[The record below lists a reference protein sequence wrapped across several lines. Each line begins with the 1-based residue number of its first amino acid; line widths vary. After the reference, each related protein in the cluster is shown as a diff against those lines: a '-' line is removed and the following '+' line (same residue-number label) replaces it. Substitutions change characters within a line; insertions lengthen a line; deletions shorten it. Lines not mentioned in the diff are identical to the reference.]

1 MENQRAI
8 PQGYMTTG
16 EVAKRMGVTVRTLQ
30 HYDREGL
37 LAPSCISEGGRR
49 LYTNKDVVKLHQ
61 ILSLKHLGF
70 SLSDIKNRLISL
82 DKPAEV
88 ADILTE
94 QAAIVQKK
102 IEALSE
108 SLNALETL
116 REEVLRMQS
125 VDFQKYADIIV
136 NLQMKN
142 DYYWLIKHFDD
153 QTMNHIR
160 NRFDK
165 ESGMAFMEHFTRL
178 QNEAIELRKMG
189 VPADS
194 ERGQRFA
201 KTYWDMITEFTG
213 GNMSMLPQLMELGQF
228 KEIDGEWKEKQEFA
242 NEYIGQVL
250 DVYFSKAGIILF
262 EEGAK

>member
-16 EVAKRMGVTVRTLQ
+16 ELAKRMGVTVRTLQ

-37 LAPSCISEGGRR
+37 LAPSCISEGGHR
-49 LYTNKDVVKLHQ
+49 LYMNKDVVKLHQ

-70 SLSDIKNRLISL
+70 SLSDIKSRLISL

-125 VDFQKYADIIV
+125 VDFLICNCYLLYVTEKDGSVVSDIIHSSLLG
-136 NLQMKN
+136 NLYSIF
-142 DYYWLIKHFDD
+142 DYPH
-153 QTMNHIR
+153 H
-160 NRFDK
+160 
-165 ESGMAFMEHFTRL
+165 
-178 QNEAIELRKMG
+178 
-189 VPADS
+189 
-194 ERGQRFA
+194 
-201 KTYWDMITEFTG
+201 
-213 GNMSMLPQLMELGQF
+213 
-228 KEIDGEWKEKQEFA
+228 
-242 NEYIGQVL
+242 
-250 DVYFSKAGIILF
+250 
-262 EEGAK
+262 

>member
-16 EVAKRMGVTVRTLQ
+16 ELAKRMGVTVRTLQ

-49 LYTNKDVVKLHQ
+49 LYMNKVVVKLHQ

-70 SLSDIKNRLISL
+70 SLSDIKSRLISL

-125 VDFQKYADIIV
+125 VDFLICNCYLLYVTEKDGSVVSDIIHSSLLG
-136 NLQMKN
+136 NLYSIF
-142 DYYWLIKHFDD
+142 DYPH
-153 QTMNHIR
+153 H
-160 NRFDK
+160 
-165 ESGMAFMEHFTRL
+165 
-178 QNEAIELRKMG
+178 
-189 VPADS
+189 
-194 ERGQRFA
+194 
-201 KTYWDMITEFTG
+201 
-213 GNMSMLPQLMELGQF
+213 
-228 KEIDGEWKEKQEFA
+228 
-242 NEYIGQVL
+242 
-250 DVYFSKAGIILF
+250 
-262 EEGAK
+262 

>member
-16 EVAKRMGVTVRTLQ
+16 ELAKRMGVTVRTLQ

-49 LYTNKDVVKLHQ
+49 LYMNKDVVKLHQ

-70 SLSDIKNRLISL
+70 SLSDIKSRLISL

-125 VDFQKYADIIV
+125 VDFLIFNCYLLYVTEKDGSVVSDIIHSSLLG
-136 NLQMKN
+136 NLYSIF
-142 DYYWLIKHFDD
+142 DYPH
-153 QTMNHIR
+153 H
-160 NRFDK
+160 
-165 ESGMAFMEHFTRL
+165 
-178 QNEAIELRKMG
+178 
-189 VPADS
+189 
-194 ERGQRFA
+194 
-201 KTYWDMITEFTG
+201 
-213 GNMSMLPQLMELGQF
+213 
-228 KEIDGEWKEKQEFA
+228 
-242 NEYIGQVL
+242 
-250 DVYFSKAGIILF
+250 
-262 EEGAK
+262 

>member
-16 EVAKRMGVTVRTLQ
+16 ELAKRMDVTVRTLQ

-49 LYTNKDVVKLHQ
+49 LYMNKDVVKLHQ

-70 SLSDIKNRLISL
+70 SLSDIKSRLISL

-125 VDFQKYADIIV
+125 VDFLICNCYLLYVTEKDGSVVSDIIHSSLLG
-136 NLQMKN
+136 NLYSIF
-142 DYYWLIKHFDD
+142 DYPH
-153 QTMNHIR
+153 H
-160 NRFDK
+160 
-165 ESGMAFMEHFTRL
+165 
-178 QNEAIELRKMG
+178 
-189 VPADS
+189 
-194 ERGQRFA
+194 
-201 KTYWDMITEFTG
+201 
-213 GNMSMLPQLMELGQF
+213 
-228 KEIDGEWKEKQEFA
+228 
-242 NEYIGQVL
+242 
-250 DVYFSKAGIILF
+250 
-262 EEGAK
+262 

>member
-16 EVAKRMGVTVRTLQ
+16 ELAERMGVTVRTLQ

-49 LYTNKDVVKLHQ
+49 LYMNKDVVKLHQ

-70 SLSDIKNRLISL
+70 SLSDIKSRLISL

-125 VDFQKYADIIV
+125 VDFLICNCYLLYVTEKDGSVVSDIIHSSLLG
-136 NLQMKN
+136 NLYSIF
-142 DYYWLIKHFDD
+142 DYPH
-153 QTMNHIR
+153 H
-160 NRFDK
+160 
-165 ESGMAFMEHFTRL
+165 
-178 QNEAIELRKMG
+178 
-189 VPADS
+189 
-194 ERGQRFA
+194 
-201 KTYWDMITEFTG
+201 
-213 GNMSMLPQLMELGQF
+213 
-228 KEIDGEWKEKQEFA
+228 
-242 NEYIGQVL
+242 
-250 DVYFSKAGIILF
+250 
-262 EEGAK
+262 

>member
-16 EVAKRMGVTVRTLQ
+16 ELAKRMGVTVRTLQ
-30 HYDREGL
+30 HYGREGL

-70 SLSDIKNRLISL
+70 SLSDIKSRLISL

-125 VDFQKYADIIV
+125 VDFLICNCYPLYVTEKDGSVVSDIIHSSLLG
-136 NLQMKN
+136 NLYSIF
-142 DYYWLIKHFDD
+142 DYPH
-153 QTMNHIR
+153 H
-160 NRFDK
+160 
-165 ESGMAFMEHFTRL
+165 
-178 QNEAIELRKMG
+178 
-189 VPADS
+189 
-194 ERGQRFA
+194 
-201 KTYWDMITEFTG
+201 
-213 GNMSMLPQLMELGQF
+213 
-228 KEIDGEWKEKQEFA
+228 
-242 NEYIGQVL
+242 
-250 DVYFSKAGIILF
+250 
-262 EEGAK
+262 

>member
-16 EVAKRMGVTVRTLQ
+16 ELAKRMGVTVRTLQ

-37 LAPSCISEGGRR
+37 LAPSGISEGGRR
-49 LYTNKDVVKLHQ
+49 LYMNKDVVKLHQ

-70 SLSDIKNRLISL
+70 SLSDIKSRLISL

-125 VDFQKYADIIV
+125 VDFLICNCYLLYVTEKDGSVVSDIIHSSLLGNV
-136 NLQMKN
+136 YSIF
-142 DYYWLIKHFDD
+142 DYPH
-153 QTMNHIR
+153 H
-160 NRFDK
+160 
-165 ESGMAFMEHFTRL
+165 
-178 QNEAIELRKMG
+178 
-189 VPADS
+189 
-194 ERGQRFA
+194 
-201 KTYWDMITEFTG
+201 
-213 GNMSMLPQLMELGQF
+213 
-228 KEIDGEWKEKQEFA
+228 
-242 NEYIGQVL
+242 
-250 DVYFSKAGIILF
+250 
-262 EEGAK
+262 

>member
-49 LYTNKDVVKLHQ
+49 LYMNKDVVKLHQ

-70 SLSDIKNRLISL
+70 SLSDIKSRLISL

-88 ADILTE
+88 ANILTE

-125 VDFQKYADIIV
+125 VDFLICNCYLLYVTEKDGSVVSDIIHSSLLG
-136 NLQMKN
+136 NLYSIF
-142 DYYWLIKHFDD
+142 DYPH
-153 QTMNHIR
+153 H
-160 NRFDK
+160 
-165 ESGMAFMEHFTRL
+165 
-178 QNEAIELRKMG
+178 
-189 VPADS
+189 
-194 ERGQRFA
+194 
-201 KTYWDMITEFTG
+201 
-213 GNMSMLPQLMELGQF
+213 
-228 KEIDGEWKEKQEFA
+228 
-242 NEYIGQVL
+242 
-250 DVYFSKAGIILF
+250 
-262 EEGAK
+262 

>member
-16 EVAKRMGVTVRTLQ
+16 ELAKRMGVTVRTLQ

-49 LYTNKDVVKLHQ
+49 LYMNKDVVKIHQ

-70 SLSDIKNRLISL
+70 SLSDIKSRLISL

-125 VDFQKYADIIV
+125 VDFLICNCYLLYVTEKDGSVVSDIIHSSLLG
-136 NLQMKN
+136 NLYSIF
-142 DYYWLIKHFDD
+142 DYPH
-153 QTMNHIR
+153 H
-160 NRFDK
+160 
-165 ESGMAFMEHFTRL
+165 
-178 QNEAIELRKMG
+178 
-189 VPADS
+189 
-194 ERGQRFA
+194 
-201 KTYWDMITEFTG
+201 
-213 GNMSMLPQLMELGQF
+213 
-228 KEIDGEWKEKQEFA
+228 
-242 NEYIGQVL
+242 
-250 DVYFSKAGIILF
+250 
-262 EEGAK
+262 

>member
-16 EVAKRMGVTVRTLQ
+16 ELAKRMGVTVRTLQ

-49 LYTNKDVVKLHQ
+49 LYMNKDVVKLQ

-70 SLSDIKNRLISL
+70 SLSDIKSRLISL

-125 VDFQKYADIIV
+125 VDFLICNCYLLYVTEKDGSVVSDIIHSSLLG
-136 NLQMKN
+136 NLYSIF
-142 DYYWLIKHFDD
+142 DYPH
-153 QTMNHIR
+153 H
-160 NRFDK
+160 
-165 ESGMAFMEHFTRL
+165 
-178 QNEAIELRKMG
+178 
-189 VPADS
+189 
-194 ERGQRFA
+194 
-201 KTYWDMITEFTG
+201 
-213 GNMSMLPQLMELGQF
+213 
-228 KEIDGEWKEKQEFA
+228 
-242 NEYIGQVL
+242 
-250 DVYFSKAGIILF
+250 
-262 EEGAK
+262 

>member
-16 EVAKRMGVTVRTLQ
+16 ELAKRMGVTVRTLQ

-49 LYTNKDVVKLHQ
+49 LYMNKDVVKLHQ

-70 SLSDIKNRLISL
+70 SLSDIKSRLISL

-94 QAAIVQKK
+94 QTAIVQKK

-125 VDFQKYADIIV
+125 VDFLICNCYLLYVTEKDGSVVSDIIHSSLLG
-136 NLQMKN
+136 NLYSIF
-142 DYYWLIKHFDD
+142 DYPH
-153 QTMNHIR
+153 H
-160 NRFDK
+160 
-165 ESGMAFMEHFTRL
+165 
-178 QNEAIELRKMG
+178 
-189 VPADS
+189 
-194 ERGQRFA
+194 
-201 KTYWDMITEFTG
+201 
-213 GNMSMLPQLMELGQF
+213 
-228 KEIDGEWKEKQEFA
+228 
-242 NEYIGQVL
+242 
-250 DVYFSKAGIILF
+250 
-262 EEGAK
+262 

>member
-16 EVAKRMGVTVRTLQ
+16 ELAKRMGVTVRTLQ

-49 LYTNKDVVKLHQ
+49 LYMNKDVVKLHQ

-70 SLSDIKNRLISL
+70 SLSDIKSRLISL

-116 REEVLRMQS
+116 REEVLQMQS
-125 VDFQKYADIIV
+125 VDFLICNCYLLYVTEKDGSVVSDIIHSSLLG
-136 NLQMKN
+136 NLYSIF
-142 DYYWLIKHFDD
+142 DYPH
-153 QTMNHIR
+153 H
-160 NRFDK
+160 
-165 ESGMAFMEHFTRL
+165 
-178 QNEAIELRKMG
+178 
-189 VPADS
+189 
-194 ERGQRFA
+194 
-201 KTYWDMITEFTG
+201 
-213 GNMSMLPQLMELGQF
+213 
-228 KEIDGEWKEKQEFA
+228 
-242 NEYIGQVL
+242 
-250 DVYFSKAGIILF
+250 
-262 EEGAK
+262 

>member
-16 EVAKRMGVTVRTLQ
+16 ELAKRMGVTVRTLQ

-49 LYTNKDVVKLHQ
+49 LYINKDVVKLHQ

-70 SLSDIKNRLISL
+70 SLSDIKSRLISL

-125 VDFQKYADIIV
+125 VDFLICNCYLLYVTEKDGSVVSDIIHSSLLG
-136 NLQMKN
+136 NL
-142 DYYWLIKHFDD
+142 
-153 QTMNHIR
+153 
-160 NRFDK
+160 
-165 ESGMAFMEHFTRL
+165 RL
-178 QNEAIELRKMG
+178 
-189 VPADS
+189 
-194 ERGQRFA
+194 
-201 KTYWDMITEFTG
+201 
-213 GNMSMLPQLMELGQF
+213 
-228 KEIDGEWKEKQEFA
+228 
-242 NEYIGQVL
+242 
-250 DVYFSKAGIILF
+250 
-262 EEGAK
+262 

>member
-16 EVAKRMGVTVRTLQ
+16 ELAKRMGVTVRTLQ
-30 HYDREGL
+30 HYGREGL

-70 SLSDIKNRLISL
+70 SLSDIKSRLISL

-108 SLNALETL
+108 SLNALKHCVKRCFGCNPL
-116 REEVLRMQS
+116 IFL
-125 VDFQKYADIIV
+125 FAIV
-136 NLQMKN
+136 ICCMLLKRT
-142 DYYWLIKHFDD
+142 D
-153 QTMNHIR
+153 Q
-160 NRFDK
+160 
-165 ESGMAFMEHFTRL
+165 
-178 QNEAIELRKMG
+178 
-189 VPADS
+189 
-194 ERGQRFA
+194 
-201 KTYWDMITEFTG
+201 
-213 GNMSMLPQLMELGQF
+213 
-228 KEIDGEWKEKQEFA
+228 
-242 NEYIGQVL
+242 
-250 DVYFSKAGIILF
+250 
-262 EEGAK
+262 

>member
-30 HYDREGL
+30 HYGREGL

-70 SLSDIKNRLISL
+70 SLSDIKSRLISL

-125 VDFQKYADIIV
+125 VDFLICNCYLLYVTEKDGSVVSDIIHSSLLG
-136 NLQMKN
+136 NLYSIF
-142 DYYWLIKHFDD
+142 DYPH
-153 QTMNHIR
+153 H
-160 NRFDK
+160 
-165 ESGMAFMEHFTRL
+165 
-178 QNEAIELRKMG
+178 
-189 VPADS
+189 
-194 ERGQRFA
+194 
-201 KTYWDMITEFTG
+201 
-213 GNMSMLPQLMELGQF
+213 
-228 KEIDGEWKEKQEFA
+228 
-242 NEYIGQVL
+242 
-250 DVYFSKAGIILF
+250 
-262 EEGAK
+262 

>member
-49 LYTNKDVVKLHQ
+49 LYMNKDVVKLHQ

-70 SLSDIKNRLISL
+70 SLSDIKSRLISL

-125 VDFQKYADIIV
+125 VDFLICNCYLLYVTEKDGSVVSDIIHSSLLG
-136 NLQMKN
+136 NLYSIF
-142 DYYWLIKHFDD
+142 DYPH
-153 QTMNHIR
+153 H
-160 NRFDK
+160 
-165 ESGMAFMEHFTRL
+165 
-178 QNEAIELRKMG
+178 
-189 VPADS
+189 
-194 ERGQRFA
+194 
-201 KTYWDMITEFTG
+201 
-213 GNMSMLPQLMELGQF
+213 
-228 KEIDGEWKEKQEFA
+228 
-242 NEYIGQVL
+242 
-250 DVYFSKAGIILF
+250 
-262 EEGAK
+262 

>member
-16 EVAKRMGVTVRTLQ
+16 ELAKRMGVTVRTLQ

-49 LYTNKDVVKLHQ
+49 LYMNKDVVKLHQ

-70 SLSDIKNRLISL
+70 SLSDIKSRLISL

-116 REEVLRMQS
+116 REEVLRMHS
-125 VDFQKYADIIV
+125 VDFLICNCYLLYVTEKDGSVVSDIIHSSLLG
-136 NLQMKN
+136 NLYSIF
-142 DYYWLIKHFDD
+142 DYPH
-153 QTMNHIR
+153 H
-160 NRFDK
+160 
-165 ESGMAFMEHFTRL
+165 
-178 QNEAIELRKMG
+178 
-189 VPADS
+189 
-194 ERGQRFA
+194 
-201 KTYWDMITEFTG
+201 
-213 GNMSMLPQLMELGQF
+213 
-228 KEIDGEWKEKQEFA
+228 
-242 NEYIGQVL
+242 
-250 DVYFSKAGIILF
+250 
-262 EEGAK
+262 

>member
-16 EVAKRMGVTVRTLQ
+16 ELAKRMGVTVRTLQ

-49 LYTNKDVVKLHQ
+49 LYMNKDVVKLHQ

-70 SLSDIKNRLISL
+70 SLSDIKSRLISL

-125 VDFQKYADIIV
+125 VDFLICNCYLLYVTEKDGSVVSDIIHSSLLG
-136 NLQMKN
+136 NL
-142 DYYWLIKHFDD
+142 
-153 QTMNHIR
+153 
-160 NRFDK
+160 
-165 ESGMAFMEHFTRL
+165 RL
-178 QNEAIELRKMG
+178 
-189 VPADS
+189 
-194 ERGQRFA
+194 
-201 KTYWDMITEFTG
+201 
-213 GNMSMLPQLMELGQF
+213 
-228 KEIDGEWKEKQEFA
+228 
-242 NEYIGQVL
+242 
-250 DVYFSKAGIILF
+250 
-262 EEGAK
+262 

>member
-8 PQGYMTTG
+8 PQCYMTTG
-16 EVAKRMGVTVRTLQ
+16 ELAKRMGVTVRTLQ

-49 LYTNKDVVKLHQ
+49 LYMNKDVVKLHQ

-70 SLSDIKNRLISL
+70 SLSDIKSRLISL

-125 VDFQKYADIIV
+125 VDFLICNCYLLYVTEKDGSVVSDIIHSSLLG
-136 NLQMKN
+136 NLYSIF
-142 DYYWLIKHFDD
+142 DYPH
-153 QTMNHIR
+153 H
-160 NRFDK
+160 
-165 ESGMAFMEHFTRL
+165 
-178 QNEAIELRKMG
+178 
-189 VPADS
+189 
-194 ERGQRFA
+194 
-201 KTYWDMITEFTG
+201 
-213 GNMSMLPQLMELGQF
+213 
-228 KEIDGEWKEKQEFA
+228 
-242 NEYIGQVL
+242 
-250 DVYFSKAGIILF
+250 
-262 EEGAK
+262 

>member
-16 EVAKRMGVTVRTLQ
+16 DLAKRMGVTVRTLQ

-49 LYTNKDVVKLHQ
+49 LYMNKDVVKLHQ

-70 SLSDIKNRLISL
+70 SLSDIKSRLISL

-125 VDFQKYADIIV
+125 VDFLICNCYLLYVTEKDGSVVSDIIHSSLLG
-136 NLQMKN
+136 NLYSIF
-142 DYYWLIKHFDD
+142 DYPH
-153 QTMNHIR
+153 H
-160 NRFDK
+160 
-165 ESGMAFMEHFTRL
+165 
-178 QNEAIELRKMG
+178 
-189 VPADS
+189 
-194 ERGQRFA
+194 
-201 KTYWDMITEFTG
+201 
-213 GNMSMLPQLMELGQF
+213 
-228 KEIDGEWKEKQEFA
+228 
-242 NEYIGQVL
+242 
-250 DVYFSKAGIILF
+250 
-262 EEGAK
+262 

>member
-16 EVAKRMGVTVRTLQ
+16 ELAKRMGVTVRTLQ

-49 LYTNKDVVKLHQ
+49 LYMNKDVVKLHQ

-70 SLSDIKNRLISL
+70 SLSDIKSRLISL

-125 VDFQKYADIIV
+125 VDFLICNCYLLYVTEKDGSVVSDIIHS
-136 NLQMKN
+136 NLLGN
-142 DYYWLIKHFDD
+142 LYSIFDYPH
-153 QTMNHIR
+153 H
-160 NRFDK
+160 
-165 ESGMAFMEHFTRL
+165 
-178 QNEAIELRKMG
+178 
-189 VPADS
+189 
-194 ERGQRFA
+194 
-201 KTYWDMITEFTG
+201 
-213 GNMSMLPQLMELGQF
+213 
-228 KEIDGEWKEKQEFA
+228 
-242 NEYIGQVL
+242 
-250 DVYFSKAGIILF
+250 
-262 EEGAK
+262 

>member
-1 MENQRAI
+1 MEL
-8 PQGYMTTG
+8 
-16 EVAKRMGVTVRTLQ
+16 AKRMGVTVRTLQ

-49 LYTNKDVVKLHQ
+49 LYMNKDVVKLHQ

-70 SLSDIKNRLISL
+70 SLSDIKSRLISL

-125 VDFQKYADIIV
+125 VDFLICNCYLLYVTEKDGSVVSDIIHSSLLG
-136 NLQMKN
+136 NLYSIF
-142 DYYWLIKHFDD
+142 DYPH
-153 QTMNHIR
+153 H
-160 NRFDK
+160 
-165 ESGMAFMEHFTRL
+165 
-178 QNEAIELRKMG
+178 
-189 VPADS
+189 
-194 ERGQRFA
+194 
-201 KTYWDMITEFTG
+201 
-213 GNMSMLPQLMELGQF
+213 
-228 KEIDGEWKEKQEFA
+228 
-242 NEYIGQVL
+242 
-250 DVYFSKAGIILF
+250 
-262 EEGAK
+262 

>member
-16 EVAKRMGVTVRTLQ
+16 ELAKRMGVTVRTLQ

-49 LYTNKDVVKLHQ
+49 LYMNKDVVKLHQ

-70 SLSDIKNRLISL
+70 SLSDIKSRLISL

-125 VDFQKYADIIV
+125 VDFLICNCYLLYVTEKDGSVVSDIIHSSLLG
-136 NLQMKN
+136 NLYSIF
-142 DYYWLIKHFDD
+142 DYPH
-153 QTMNHIR
+153 H
-160 NRFDK
+160 
-165 ESGMAFMEHFTRL
+165 
-178 QNEAIELRKMG
+178 
-189 VPADS
+189 
-194 ERGQRFA
+194 
-201 KTYWDMITEFTG
+201 
-213 GNMSMLPQLMELGQF
+213 
-228 KEIDGEWKEKQEFA
+228 
-242 NEYIGQVL
+242 
-250 DVYFSKAGIILF
+250 
-262 EEGAK
+262 

>member
-16 EVAKRMGVTVRTLQ
+16 ELAKRMGVTVRTLQ

-49 LYTNKDVVKLHQ
+49 LYMNKDVVTLHQ

-70 SLSDIKNRLISL
+70 SLSDIKSRLISL

-125 VDFQKYADIIV
+125 VDFLICNCYLLYVTEKDGSVVSDIIHSSLLG
-136 NLQMKN
+136 NLYSIF
-142 DYYWLIKHFDD
+142 DYPH
-153 QTMNHIR
+153 H
-160 NRFDK
+160 
-165 ESGMAFMEHFTRL
+165 
-178 QNEAIELRKMG
+178 
-189 VPADS
+189 
-194 ERGQRFA
+194 
-201 KTYWDMITEFTG
+201 
-213 GNMSMLPQLMELGQF
+213 
-228 KEIDGEWKEKQEFA
+228 
-242 NEYIGQVL
+242 
-250 DVYFSKAGIILF
+250 
-262 EEGAK
+262 

>member
-16 EVAKRMGVTVRTLQ
+16 ELAKRMGVTVRTLQ

-49 LYTNKDVVKLHQ
+49 LYMNKDVVKLHQ

-70 SLSDIKNRLISL
+70 SLGDIKSRLISL

-125 VDFQKYADIIV
+125 VDFLICNCYLLYVTEKDGSVVSDIIHSSLLG
-136 NLQMKN
+136 NLYSIF
-142 DYYWLIKHFDD
+142 DYPH
-153 QTMNHIR
+153 H
-160 NRFDK
+160 
-165 ESGMAFMEHFTRL
+165 
-178 QNEAIELRKMG
+178 
-189 VPADS
+189 
-194 ERGQRFA
+194 
-201 KTYWDMITEFTG
+201 
-213 GNMSMLPQLMELGQF
+213 
-228 KEIDGEWKEKQEFA
+228 
-242 NEYIGQVL
+242 
-250 DVYFSKAGIILF
+250 
-262 EEGAK
+262 

>member
-16 EVAKRMGVTVRTLQ
+16 ELAKRMGVTVRTLQ

-49 LYTNKDVVKLHQ
+49 LYMNKDVVKLHQ

-70 SLSDIKNRLISL
+70 SLSDIKSRLISL

-116 REEVLRMQS
+116 RKEVLRMQS
-125 VDFQKYADIIV
+125 VDFLICNCYLLYVTEKDGSVVSDIIHSSLLG
-136 NLQMKN
+136 NLYSIF
-142 DYYWLIKHFDD
+142 DYPH
-153 QTMNHIR
+153 H
-160 NRFDK
+160 
-165 ESGMAFMEHFTRL
+165 
-178 QNEAIELRKMG
+178 
-189 VPADS
+189 
-194 ERGQRFA
+194 
-201 KTYWDMITEFTG
+201 
-213 GNMSMLPQLMELGQF
+213 
-228 KEIDGEWKEKQEFA
+228 
-242 NEYIGQVL
+242 
-250 DVYFSKAGIILF
+250 
-262 EEGAK
+262 

>member
-16 EVAKRMGVTVRTLQ
+16 DLAKIMGVTVRTLQ

-49 LYTNKDVVKLHQ
+49 LYMNKDVVKLHQ

-70 SLSDIKNRLISL
+70 SLSDIKSRLISL

-125 VDFQKYADIIV
+125 VDFLICNCYLLYVTEKDGSVVSDIIHSSLLG
-136 NLQMKN
+136 NLYSIF
-142 DYYWLIKHFDD
+142 DYPH
-153 QTMNHIR
+153 H
-160 NRFDK
+160 
-165 ESGMAFMEHFTRL
+165 
-178 QNEAIELRKMG
+178 
-189 VPADS
+189 
-194 ERGQRFA
+194 
-201 KTYWDMITEFTG
+201 
-213 GNMSMLPQLMELGQF
+213 
-228 KEIDGEWKEKQEFA
+228 
-242 NEYIGQVL
+242 
-250 DVYFSKAGIILF
+250 
-262 EEGAK
+262 